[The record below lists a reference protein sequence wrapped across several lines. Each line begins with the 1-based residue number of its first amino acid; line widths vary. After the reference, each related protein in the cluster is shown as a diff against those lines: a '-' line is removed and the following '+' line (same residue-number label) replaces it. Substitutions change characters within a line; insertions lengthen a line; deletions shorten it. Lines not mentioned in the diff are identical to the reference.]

1 MSIER
6 ITTPRGPSLAAR
18 LIRGK
23 VRWLYRP
30 YMGAPAPLALQ
41 RLLAGSL
48 RWMVAQPQDVVTAR
62 IRMGGAMGDRHVP
75 NNLDDPEASILY
87 FHGGGYTVCSPESHR
102 SLTMCI
108 ARASRRTVYVPRYRL
123 APEHP
128 YPAQLEDAQRAVDDL
143 ARRGVD
149 VRRMVFAGD
158 SAGGHLALTL
168 ALARRDAGA
177 PLPESIV
184 LISPAVDWSL
194 TQLPAHASDA
204 LLSVAWLR
212 EVRDGYVTA
221 DRYAQPLV
229 SPIHASLQGLP
240 PVLIQSS
247 RVEQLATDAA
257 RLHAALESAGVFVEW
272 QEWAGLWHDFQLH
285 AIALPEGREAV
296 ARIAAFIDRQQQTA
310 NEGTVDTMERASPPL
325 GG

>member
-18 LIRGK
+18 LTRAQI
-23 VRWLYRP
+23 RWLYRP
-30 YMGAPAPLALQ
+30 FMGAPFPLALQ

-48 RWMVAQPQDVVTAR
+48 RWMVARPPHVVTQQIR
-62 IRMGGAMGDRHVP
+62 IGDAMGDRHVP
-75 NNLDDPEASILY
+75 RDLGDAEACIVY

-128 YPAQLEDAQRAVDDL
+128 YPAQLEDATRAVQDL
-143 ARRGVD
+143 ERQGVD

-177 PLPESIV
+177 SLPESIV
-184 LISPAVDWSL
+184 LISPSVDWSL
-194 TQLPAHASDA
+194 TQLPADASDA
-204 LLSVAWLR
+204 LLHVAWMR
-212 EVRDGYVTA
+212 EVRDGYVTP

-229 SPIHASLQGLP
+229 SPIHASLKGLP

-247 RVEQLATDAA
+247 SVEQLATDAA
-257 RLHAALESAGVFVEW
+257 RLHAALESAGGVVAW

-296 ARIAAFIDRQQQTA
+296 ARIAAFIDRPA
-310 NEGTVDTMERASPPL
+310 
-325 GG
+325 